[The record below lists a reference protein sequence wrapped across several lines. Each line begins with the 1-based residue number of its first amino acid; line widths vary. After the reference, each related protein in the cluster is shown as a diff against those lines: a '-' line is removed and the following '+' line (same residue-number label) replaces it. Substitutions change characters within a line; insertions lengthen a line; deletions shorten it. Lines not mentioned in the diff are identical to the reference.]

1 MCIMVMDS
9 GFPSCAV
16 NVVFFLSTFFPSKIA
31 SQLLLVVSVFSV
43 DLKGPKTIGSYL
55 N

>member
-9 GFPSCAV
+9 GFPTCAV
-16 NVVFFLSTFFPSKIA
+16 NVVFLSTFFPSKIP